1 MKPLSLLLASLLL
14 LGAVQAADEP
24 LPEKQGWLGVY
35 TEGLSEAMLAALG
48 IEHGVLVAKVAPGS
62 PAEQAGLAMGDV
74 IQTLAGEQID
84 DPSDLRWTVRARPGE
99 EVALSVRRKG
109 KEVKLKA
116 RLESRDRVG
125 WLDHFE
131 FGGFPGSALLKAR
144 AALDKV
150 GPEIE
155 RELRPYV
162 SMDSLRAE
170 LEQLKAEL
178 RQLKEQLKQQTKGE

>member
-1 MKPLSLLLASLLL
+1 LFVPLL
-14 LGAVQAADEP
+14 LGAAVQAADEP

-35 TEGLSEAMLAALG
+35 TEGLSEAMLAALDLD
-48 IEHGVLVAKVAPGS
+48 HGVLVAKVAPGS

-74 IQTLAGEQID
+74 IRTLAGERID

-109 KEVKLKA
+109 KEVGLKA

-144 AALDKV
+144 DALDKV
-150 GPEIE
+150 GPQIE

-162 SMDSLRAE
+162 SMDSLRVE
-170 LEQLKAEL
+170 LEQLKAEINK
-178 RQLKEQLKQQTKGE
+178 LKEQLKQQTKGM